1 MKYPDYESLQLD
13 RPAEGVLRITLSR
26 GAMNGMDYRMHND
39 LAEVWRYVDDDPGTD
54 VAIVTASGK
63 AFSAGADM
71 DMVDDIVRDHVWRER
86 LWKDGRRLVENMIH
100 MSKPV
105 VSAINGTAAGS
116 GLAVALLA
124 DISIV
129 GTDVKLIDPHTR
141 IGVATGDHAAIIWP
155 LLCSIA
161 KAKYYLMLGEPILGE
176 EAERIGLVTFAVPGD
191 QVQQR
196 ALDIAIRLTQGSGSA
211 IRMTKYSM
219 NNWLRSMWPTFDASL
234 ALEMLG
240 FAGPDAREGVAALQ
254 ERRPPRFAKSGA

>member
-1 MKYPDYESLQLD
+1 MKYPEYESLVLD
-13 RPAEGVLRITLSR
+13 RPAAGVLRISLSR

-39 LAEVWRYVDDDPGTD
+39 LAEIWRLVDDDPETE
-54 VAIVTASGK
+54 VAIVTAQGK

-71 DMVDDIVRDHVWRER
+71 EMVDDIVRDHAWRER

-105 VSAINGTAAGS
+105 ISAINGTAAGS

-129 GTDVKLIDPHTR
+129 GGKVKLVDPHTR

-176 EAERIGLVTFAVPGD
+176 EAERIGLVTFSVPDD

-196 ALDIAIRLTQGSGSA
+196 ALDIAVRITEGSGSA

-219 NNWLRSMWPTFDASL
+219 NNWLRTMWPTFDASL
-234 ALEMLG
+234 ALEMLN
-240 FAGPDAREGVAALQ
+240 FAGPDAREGVAALR
-254 ERRPPRFAKSGA
+254 ERRPARFNKSAA

>member
-1 MKYPDYESLQLD
+1 MTYPHYESLVLD

-26 GAMNGMDYRMHND
+26 GAMNGMDYRLHHD
-39 LAEVWRYVDDDPGTD
+39 LAEVWRFVDDDPQTS
-54 VAIVTASGK
+54 VAIITAQGK

-71 DMVDDIVRDHVWRER
+71 AMVDDIVRDHVWRER

-105 VSAINGTAAGS
+105 ISAINGTAAGS

-129 GTDVKLIDPHTR
+129 GASVKLVDPHTR

-155 LLCSIA
+155 LLCSFA
-161 KAKYYLMLGEPILGE
+161 KAKYYLMLGEPILGD
-176 EAERIGLVTFAVPGD
+176 EAERIGLVTFAVPD
-191 QVQQR
+191 DEVQQR
-196 ALDIAIRLTQGSGSA
+196 ALDIAVRLVAGSASA

-219 NNWLRSMWPTFDASL
+219 NNWLRAMWPTFDASL

-254 ERRPPRFAKSGA
+254 ERRPPRFNESGA

>member
-1 MKYPDYESLQLD
+1 M
-13 RPAEGVLRITLSR
+13 A
-26 GAMNGMDYRMHND
+26 
-39 LAEVWRYVDDDPGTD
+39 
-54 VAIVTASGK
+54 
-63 AFSAGADM
+63 
-71 DMVDDIVRDHVWRER
+71 MVDDIVNDQFWRER

-105 VSAINGTAAGS
+105 ISAINGTAAGS

-129 GTDVKLIDPHTR
+129 GSQVKLVDPHTR

-155 LLCSIA
+155 LLCSFA

-176 EAERIGLVTFAVPGD
+176 EAERIGLVSFAVPDD

-196 ALDIAIRLTQGSGSA
+196 ALDIAIRLTAGSASA

-219 NNWLRSMWPTFDASL
+219 NNWLRAMWPTFDASL

-240 FAGPDAREGVAALQ
+240 FAGPDAREGAAALK
-254 ERRPPRFAKSGA
+254 ERRKPRFTESGA